1 MKALVIPLLRFV
13 KCELFWFFRKN
24 IYPDLDRAVSKIQ
37 QSSLFT
43 VAEVFHEWPADSG
56 SAKIVNIRL
65 AIERLNGIILL
76 PNQVF
81 SFWKIIGR
89 PVPLNG
95 FVKSRVIVN
104 GKTMRD
110 YGGGLCQ
117 VSGMLFHLALLSG
130 MKIKERSSH
139 SVDIYR
145 EDERHTLLGLDATV
159 SFCRKDLVFQNT
171 TSSAIQ
177 LKFELLRIENK
188 YIFSGKILSCK
199 PIETRQIKVD
209 RFDIDGKRYAMA
221 KVYSGDRLE
230 KEFHS
235 QYVIGVSP

>member
-1 MKALVIPLLRFV
+1 MKALVMPLLRFV

-43 VAEVFHEWPADSG
+43 VAEALHEWPADSG
-56 SAKIVNIRL
+56 SEKIINIKL
-65 AIERLNGIILL
+65 AMERLNGIILL

-89 PVPLNG
+89 PVPSNG
-95 FVKSRVIVN
+95 FVKSRAIVN
-104 GKTMRD
+104 GKTMQD

-117 VSGMLFHLALLSG
+117 VSGMLFHLALLAG
-130 MKIKERSSH
+130 MKTKERSSH

-145 EDERHTLLGLDATV
+145 EEERHTPLGLDATV
-159 SFCRKDLVFQNT
+159 SFCIKDLVFQNT
-171 TSSAIQ
+171 TGSAIQ
-177 LKFELLRIENK
+177 LEFNLLRRENK
-188 YIFSGKILSCK
+188 YIFSGKILSSK

-209 RFDIDGKRYAMA
+209 RFDVDGLRYAMT
-221 KVYSGDRLE
+221 KVYAGDRLE
-230 KEFHS
+230 KEIHS
-235 QYVIGVSP
+235 RYVIGVSP